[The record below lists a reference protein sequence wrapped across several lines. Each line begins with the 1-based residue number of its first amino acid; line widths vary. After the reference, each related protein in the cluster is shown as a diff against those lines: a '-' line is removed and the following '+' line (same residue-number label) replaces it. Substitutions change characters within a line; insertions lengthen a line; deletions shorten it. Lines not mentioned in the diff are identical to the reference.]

1 MKLLLD
7 TCAISALR
15 KADINPR
22 VKELL
27 DTVDEKDVF
36 LSVISFGELVKGIS
50 LLQESHGKQQLLS
63 WLGGIERMF
72 EDRTLAIDQETA
84 RIWGEITAKARKT
97 GRTIPA
103 SDGLIA
109 ASALRHGLHLLT
121 RNSRDFMATGVM
133 LIDPWSTHSTP

>member
-15 KADINPR
+15 KADINSK

-36 LSVISFGELVKGIS
+36 MSVISFGELAKGIS
-50 LLQESHGKQQLLS
+50 LLQEGRRKQKFLS

-72 EDRTLAIDQETA
+72 KDRTLQVDQETA

-97 GRTIPA
+97 GITVPA

-121 RNSRDFMATGVM
+121 RNSKDFVATGAM
-133 LIDPWSTHSTP
+133 LVDPWGT

>member
-15 KADINPR
+15 KLDINSK

-36 LSVISFGELVKGIS
+36 MSVISFGELVKGIF
-50 LLQESHGKQQLLS
+50 LLQEGRSKQQLLS
-63 WLGGIERMF
+63 WLGGVERMF
-72 EDRTLAIDQETA
+72 GDRILDVDQETA

-97 GRTIPA
+97 GKTIPA

-121 RNSRDFMATGVM
+121 RNSADFTPTGVM
-133 LIDPWSTHSTP
+133 LIDPWSTR

>member
-1 MKLLLD
+1 MKILLD

-15 KADINPR
+15 KADINLK

-36 LSVISFGELVKGIS
+36 MSVISFGELVKGIS
-50 LLQESHGKQQLLS
+50 ILQEGRPKQQLLS

-72 EDRTLAIDQETA
+72 EDRILPVDQETA

-97 GRTIPA
+97 GKTIPV

-109 ASALRHGLHLLT
+109 ASALRHGLHVLT
-121 RNSRDFMATGVM
+121 RNSTDFAATGVM
-133 LIDPWSTHSTP
+133 LVDPWST

>member
-1 MKLLLD
+1 MRLLLD

-15 KADINPR
+15 KLDINLK

-36 LSVISFGELVKGIS
+36 MSVISFGELVKGIFF
-50 LLQESHGKQQLLS
+50 LQEGRSKRRLLS

-72 EDRTLAIDQETA
+72 GDRILNVDQETA

-97 GRTIPA
+97 GKTIPA

-109 ASALRHGLHLLT
+109 ASALQHGLHLLT
-121 RNSRDFMATGVM
+121 QNSRDFAATGAM
-133 LIDPWSTHSTP
+133 LVDPWST

>member
-1 MKLLLD
+1 MRLLLD

-15 KADINPR
+15 KAEVNPK

-36 LSVISFGELVKGIS
+36 MSVISLGELVKGVS
-50 LLQESHGKQQLLS
+50 LLQEGRRKQQFLS

-72 EDRTLAIDQETA
+72 KDRTLAVDQETA
-84 RIWGEITAKARKT
+84 RIWGEITARARKT
-97 GRTIPA
+97 GKTVPA

-109 ASALRHGLHLLT
+109 ATALKHGLHLLT
-121 RNSRDFMATGVM
+121 RNSTDFIHTGA
-133 LIDPWSTHSTP
+133 LIIDPWTAL

>member
-15 KADINPR
+15 KADINLK

-36 LSVISFGELVKGIS
+36 MSVISFGELVKGIS
-50 LLQESHGKQQLLS
+50 ILQEGRSKQRLLS

-72 EDRTLAIDQETA
+72 ENRILQVDQETA

-97 GRTIPA
+97 GKTVPS

-121 RNSRDFMATGVM
+121 RNSTDFTSTGVM
-133 LIDPWSTHSTP
+133 LIDPWSTR

>member
-15 KADINPR
+15 KLDMNLK

-36 LSVISFGELVKGIS
+36 MSVISFGELVKGIF
-50 LLQESHGKQQLLS
+50 LLQEGRSKRQLLS

-72 EDRTLAIDQETA
+72 GDRILHVDQETA

-97 GRTIPA
+97 GKTIPA

-121 RNSRDFMATGVM
+121 RNSADFTSTGVM
-133 LIDPWSTHSTP
+133 LLDPWSTR

>member
-15 KADINPR
+15 KADINLK

-36 LSVISFGELVKGIS
+36 MSVISFGELVKGIF
-50 LLQESHGKQQLLS
+50 LLQEGRSKQQLLS
-63 WLGGIERMF
+63 WLGGVERMF
-72 EDRTLAIDQETA
+72 GDRILDVDQETA

-97 GRTIPA
+97 GKTIPA

-121 RNSRDFMATGVM
+121 RNSADFTPTGVM
-133 LIDPWSTHSTP
+133 LIDPWSTR

>member
-15 KADINPR
+15 KLDINSK

-36 LSVISFGELVKGIS
+36 MSVISFGELVKGIF
-50 LLQESHGKQQLLS
+50 LLQEGRSKQQLLS
-63 WLGGIERMF
+63 WLGGVERMF
-72 EDRTLAIDQETA
+72 GDRILDVDQETA

-97 GRTIPA
+97 GKTIPA

-121 RNSRDFMATGVM
+121 RNSADFAPTGVM
-133 LIDPWSTHSTP
+133 LIDPWSTR